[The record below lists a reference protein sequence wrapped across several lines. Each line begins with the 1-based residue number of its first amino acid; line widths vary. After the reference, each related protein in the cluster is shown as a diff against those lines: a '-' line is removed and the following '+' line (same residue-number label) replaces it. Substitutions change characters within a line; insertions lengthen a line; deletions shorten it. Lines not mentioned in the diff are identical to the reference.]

1 MRLWLVALLLPLTAC
16 SDDGGEWWADPP
28 EGTRWV
34 GYAGAVVA
42 VPDWW
47 STGDTQCGAPV
58 EDTVYF
64 DNGAIYD
71 CANPADPA
79 TVREVSSLA
88 VLRDNGRYAADD
100 LDGGCEEW
108 FEGVCRRLFA
118 VAGTDTIFAVTL
130 AEEGDGDFAEIRESA
145 RALPEGVT
153 TVPLAVAAGWTP
165 SWGAEPEAVRDLAAA
180 IEAAGLEAEVEPVEP
195 DPDGDVADLAPG
207 SLLDVEPPLGT
218 PVADGSTVVL
228 KVMGG
233 GTSGP

>member
-1 MRLWLVALLLPLTAC
+1 MRLWLVALLLPLAAC

-47 STGDTQCGAPV
+47 TTGDTVCGEPV

-71 CANPADPA
+71 CSSPADPA
-79 TVREVSSLA
+79 EVREASALA
-88 VLRDNGRYAADD
+88 VRDEDGHPVFEVTIAD
-100 LDGGCEEW
+100 
-108 FEGVCRRLFA
+108 
-118 VAGTDTIFAVTL
+118 
-130 AEEGDGDFAEIRESA
+130 EGDGDEQEILASRRE
-145 RALPEGVT
+145 LPDGVT
-153 TVPLAVAAGWTP
+153 TVPLAVAMGWTP
-165 SWGAEPEAVRDLAAA
+165 SWGDDPRTVRDLVAA
-180 IEAAGLEAEVEPVEP
+180 IEAAGLAARVESVEP

-207 SLLDVEPPLGT
+207 SLLDVEPALGT
-218 PVADGSTVVL
+218 PVADGGTVVL
-228 KVMGG
+228 KVMGR